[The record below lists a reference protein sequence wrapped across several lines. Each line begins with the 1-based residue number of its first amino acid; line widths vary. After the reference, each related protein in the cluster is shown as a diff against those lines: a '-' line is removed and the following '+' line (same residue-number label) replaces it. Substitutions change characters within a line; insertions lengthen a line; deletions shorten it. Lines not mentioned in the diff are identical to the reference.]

1 MSDIVKGYTPGP
13 WKVFICDDG
22 GRWTGWPLSISAAN
36 VLNSNGDPRTVVRTG
51 GQYPYEWDHGT
62 SQDEAVANALLIAA
76 APDMAAEIEKLRTD
90 YNTAREAHDRRAAE
104 VIALRAALREAADE
118 LDAYY
123 RAEYPGDH
131 PYSQRK
137 LAEAIAANPARAA
150 LEGEG
155 K

>member
-76 APDMAAEIEKLRTD
+76 APDMAAEIEKLR
-90 YNTAREAHDRRAAE
+90 AALRFWVEAYRSRKNDPLI
-104 VIALRAALREAADE
+104 IAYESTLSGFPDLENRAAL
-118 LDAYY
+118 
-123 RAEYPGDH
+123 GG
-131 PYSQRK
+131 
-137 LAEAIAANPARAA
+137 
-150 LEGEG
+150 GE
-155 K
+155 